1 MSSFTYLNPEELAFS
16 LSENG
21 ILSLD
26 FGGKHYDT
34 IQLTRLFPFDNP
46 DGMLSVSVPGEDGSG
61 ELGLIERI
69 DVFPVSQQQCLRD
82 YLRYKYYIPNIQ
94 KVGKIEEKLGYVYME
109 ITTELGKKTICI
121 ADVTSNLRLVRGKT
135 VTIVDVQGNRYCV
148 PDIDA
153 LSRENRQ
160 KIELYI

>member
-1 MSSFTYLNPEELAFS
+1 MSTLTYLEPASLDFS

-26 FGGKHYDT
+26 YQGEHYET
-34 IQLTRLFPFDNP
+34 IQVTRLFPFQYP
-46 DGMLSVSVPGEDGSG
+46 DGMISIAVPGEDGNR
-61 ELGLIERI
+61 ELGILQEIASLPP
-69 DVFPVSQQQCLRD
+69 DQQTQLRD
-82 YLRYKYYIPNIQ
+82 YLRYKYFIPNIQ
-94 KVGKIEEKLGYVYME
+94 KIGKIEEKLGYVYMD

-121 ADVTSNLRLVRGKT
+121 ADVTSNLRLVQEKR
-135 VTIVDVQGNRYCV
+135 VNIVDVQGNRYCIE
-148 PDIDA
+148 DIHA